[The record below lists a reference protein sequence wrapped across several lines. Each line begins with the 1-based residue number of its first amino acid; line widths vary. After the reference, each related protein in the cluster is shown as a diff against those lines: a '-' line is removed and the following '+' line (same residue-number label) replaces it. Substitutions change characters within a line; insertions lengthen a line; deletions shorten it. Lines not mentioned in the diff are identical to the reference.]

1 MVKLLTRD
9 PTVVVDHRKILCS
22 TASIMDKWLS
32 KCNPLMSSK
41 EFKALKERLAETKD
55 VESLMVVLMGDTVI
69 KQLLSSEF
77 SDVIMAEMV
86 DIDSSTGPL
95 SEFPPSVNSNIYS
108 RIVKF
113 GLSHCPQTMAV
124 LLRLAVKSQMP
135 VLPTDVLV
143 VANHFANICYLSN
156 SNLDGLVKMR
166 SLALQAGGT
175 TDRALDLLSDMGMAE
190 TARSLTRH
198 KDLFAEVG
206 PMVMQGTYRHMP
218 TTQAMDNL
226 DFNKE
231 HLMMKCSLREQVD
244 TSGLSTVKMPKS
256 EALKLFTKEML
267 MLDAESN
274 REERRHLLEDVIATG
289 WGRILAERRP
299 VAEKLSQYLRPHH
312 KHSLASSKLMAAMFF
327 IDKIY
332 PCQETRHSHMIKLI
346 LPVAA

>member
-9 PTVVVDHRKILCS
+9 PTVEVDHKKILCS
-22 TASIMDKWLS
+22 TASITDKWLS

-69 KQLLSSEF
+69 QKLLSSEF

-86 DIDSSTGPL
+86 EIDSSTGPL

-156 SNLDGLVKMR
+156 SNLDGLIKMR

-175 TDRALDLLSDMGMAE
+175 TDRALDLLSDMGTAE

-206 PMVMQGTYRHMP
+206 PMVMQGTFRHMP
-218 TTQAMDNL
+218 TTQVMDNL

-231 HLMMKCSLREQVD
+231 HLMMKCSL
-244 TSGLSTVKMPKS
+244 
-256 EALKLFTKEML
+256 
-267 MLDAESN
+267 
-274 REERRHLLEDVIATG
+274 
-289 WGRILAERRP
+289 
-299 VAEKLSQYLRPHH
+299 
-312 KHSLASSKLMAAMFF
+312 
-327 IDKIY
+327 
-332 PCQETRHSHMIKLI
+332 
-346 LPVAA
+346 